1 MWGVQDVLGLACAT
15 HADRMPGY
23 AQCRSSD
30 VGDISRPNASIM
42 QTVSSWV
49 VPMVAWRVLSQRK
62 QTSSCATER
71 RPHSVPLWKG
81 DCAVEDCSAVE
92 DCAEWRL
99 CRFSFLLNCVF
110 WVYCVCTSSSSS
122 PSMSHINASCCAAVL
137 DAESLPE
144 SYNSTCQ
151 LSVVFK
157 ACQQQS

>member
-71 RPHSVPLWKG
+71 RPRSVPLLKG
-81 DCAVEDCSAVE
+81 DCAVENCSAVE
-92 DCAEWRL
+92 DCSESIQFLVEVRL
-99 CRFSFLLNCVF
+99 LGLLCVHLEFKFTIDVTHKCILLCCSARCRVTARVLQLD
-110 WVYCVCTSSSSS
+110 
-122 PSMSHINASCCAAVL
+122 MSALGRV
-137 DAESLPE
+137 
-144 SYNSTCQ
+144 
-151 LSVVFK
+151 
-157 ACQQQS
+157 